1 MLSTDH
7 KRILLFL
14 GLCIPARIG
23 LVFLAKMLP
32 NQYLPYMGAVTLIPA
47 MAFLIIYLFDLR
59 KTGMETFNQPIWWN
73 QLRPV
78 HSILYG
84 SFSYMAYNQHKY
96 SYIPIAIDTILGLCS
111 FLYYHSS

>member
-1 MLSTDH
+1 MKNIH
-7 KRILLFL
+7 KRYLLFL
-14 GLCIPARIG
+14 LGCIPLRSYFAYHVKNSNKEH
-23 LVFLAKMLP
+23 LK
-32 NQYLPYMGAVTLIPA
+32 Q
-47 MAFLIIYLFDLR
+47 IYLIGIILAIAWMVIYLTNTR
-59 KTGMETFNQPIWWN
+59 TTGPEVFGDKIWWN
-73 QLRPV
+73 NLRPV